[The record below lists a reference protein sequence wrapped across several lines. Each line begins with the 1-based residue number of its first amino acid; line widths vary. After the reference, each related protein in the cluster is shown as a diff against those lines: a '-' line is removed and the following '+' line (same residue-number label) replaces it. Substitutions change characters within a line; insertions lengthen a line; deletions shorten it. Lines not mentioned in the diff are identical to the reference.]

1 VSALARFCYRR
12 RHAVLVAWVVALV
25 GLAIA
30 ALSMGT
36 AFRTATDLPDSESS
50 RAYALMAEAGM
61 SGDGTSS
68 GTIVWRTEDGTA
80 VDDPAV
86 QQEVAAMLA
95 EVAAL
100 PGVEAVT
107 SPYTDATTAATQI
120 AAGERTAFATVTA
133 TDDVDVAQVREVT
146 DASASSTL
154 AVAVGGQAFSEQPEP
169 SHGTEAI
176 GILAALVILL
186 LVFRSGWAAAL
197 PILTGVTGV
206 GTSLL
211 LVMIGAHVVDLDA
224 TSLTMGA
231 LIGLGVGIDYALFI
245 VNRYRNA
252 LLAGASV
259 PRAIAQAVTTSGRA
273 VVFAGLTVMIALIGM
288 FVVGLGVL
296 TGMGQAA
303 AVTVLFTVL
312 AAITLLPALL
322 GMLGTKVLSKTQR
335 TVLAAGGTVEQHPGR
350 ASVSARWAGLVQR
363 VPRRTAALALVL
375 LVALA
380 VPALSMRVGN
390 ADATSDP
397 AGSPTRE
404 YADLMG
410 PAFGEGVDATLV
422 LVAEVPDEAAAQAFT
437 ALVAALPDVADV
449 AAVQAAPVQDGQT
462 IAVAAVTPASSAG
475 AVETQDLVTTLRDD
489 VIPAAADGTGLQ
501 VSVGGET
508 ATNIDISQ
516 ALMSRLPLYLGLVAL
531 LGFVLLAIAFRS
543 ILVPLVGALTNL
555 VTLAVGLGAITAI
568 FQLGWGSE
576 LLGVGSG
583 APIMYIVPVIVV
595 GVMFGLSMDY
605 QVFLVSRMHEEWG
618 RTQDNARA
626 VRVGVAETGRVI
638 ATAATI
644 MLAVFASFGFS
655 GERIVSAIG
664 IGLAIAVL
672 VDAFVV
678 RLTLVPA
685 LMHLIGRRNWSYPRW
700 ADRITPHLAVEGAAD
715 VADEED
721 QGRAVDARL
730 VPPPATV
737 GAAPTTLWS
746 DGAPVDRNR
755 GER

>member
-1 VSALARFCYRR
+1 MSSLARFCYRR
-12 RHAVLVAWVVALV
+12 RRGVLAAWVVALV
-25 GLAIA
+25 ALAA
-30 ALSMGT
+30 VAFSMGT

-50 RAYALMAEAGM
+50 RAYALMAEAGI
-61 SGDGTSS
+61 GTDGTST
-68 GTIVWRTEDGTA
+68 GTVVWRTEGTA
-80 VDDPAV
+80 IDDPAV
-86 QQEVAAMLA
+86 EEEVAAMLA
-95 EVAAL
+95 EIADL
-100 PGVEAVT
+100 PGIEAVT
-107 SPYTDATTAATQI
+107 SPYTEAGAAQVNADAQTAYASLTT
-120 AAGERTAFATVTA
+120 
-133 TDDVDVAQVREVT
+133 TDDADADQVREVT
-146 DASASSTL
+146 DSYASSSL
-154 AVAVGGQAFSEQPEP
+154 AVAVGGTAFSDLPEA

-176 GILAALVILL
+176 GVIAALVILL

-206 GTSLL
+206 VTSLL
-211 LVMIGAHVVDLDA
+211 LVVIGAHAVDLDS

-252 LLAGASV
+252 LLAGATV
-259 PRAIAQAVTTSGRA
+259 PQAIAQAVTTSGRA
-273 VVFAGLTVMIALIGM
+273 VVFAGLTVMAALIGM

-322 GMLGTKVLSKTQR
+322 GMLGTKVLSRSQR
-335 TVLAAGGTVEQHPGR
+335 AALAAGETVQHTGR
-350 ASVSARWAGLVQR
+350 ASVSARWATRVQR
-363 VPRRTAALALVL
+363 APRRSAALALLL

-397 AGSPTRE
+397 AGSATRE

-410 PAFGEGVDATLV
+410 PAFGEGIDATLV
-422 LVAEVPDEAAAQAFT
+422 LVAEIPDDAAAQAFT
-437 ALVAALPDVADV
+437 ALVAALPEVDDV
-449 AAVQAAPVQDGQT
+449 AAVQAAPLQDGQT
-462 IAVAAVTPASSAG
+462 IAVAALTPSSSSGSEAT
-475 AVETQDLVTTLRDD
+475 EDLVNTLRDD
-489 VIPAAADGTGLQ
+489 VIPAATDGTDLQ

-516 ALMSRLPLYLGLVAL
+516 ALMGRLPLYLGLVAL

-555 VTLAVGLGAITAI
+555 VTLAVGLGAVTAI

-583 APIMYIVPVIVV
+583 APIMYIVPVIIV

-618 RTQDNARA
+618 RTRDNARS

-655 GERIVSAIG
+655 GQRIVSAIG
-664 IGLAIAVL
+664 IGLAIAVVL
-672 VDAFVV
+672 DAFVV

-685 LMHLIGRRNWSYPRW
+685 LMKLIGRRNWSYPRW
-700 ADRITPHLAVEGAAD
+700 ADRITPHFSVEGETPEAETSD
-715 VADEED
+715 PEQPVH
-721 QGRAVDARL
+721 ARL
-730 VPPPATV
+730 VPPPTAV
-737 GAAPTTLWS
+737 GASGTALWS
-746 DGAPVDRNR
+746 EGAPVDRD
-755 GER
+755 ER